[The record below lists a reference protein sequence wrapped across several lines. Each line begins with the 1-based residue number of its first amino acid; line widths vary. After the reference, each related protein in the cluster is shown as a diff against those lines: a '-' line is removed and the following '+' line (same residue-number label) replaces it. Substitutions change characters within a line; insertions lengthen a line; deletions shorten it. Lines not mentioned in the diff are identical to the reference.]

1 MDQRFRKHAC
11 VLIPLLSLVFG
22 LLASLFPLP
31 VGASEA
37 EAEPTVILVVL
48 EPGRTDT
55 PIDLFLN
62 AYGGTVLSDRTVV
75 APGTENAV
83 SVRFTE
89 PHGVPYSYK
98 AYVKAELL
106 QDGKPYDIELP
117 LSVSVNN
124 GSYKAFSDW
133 FSEGDGVLVS
143 SGSLSAGK
151 QGSVDFSWKWA
162 FERGDDAGDV
172 ALSALQDLSAI
183 VRVTVLTEAELPA
196 EETDPPAETEPATK
210 APTEAPTKPPRTVAP
225 TTPAPT
231 KPPSPGN
238 TTPFGVDDSP
248 VGIIVI
254 LILAA
259 ATGVAL
265 ILLYK
270 HRKTRNE

>member
-31 VGASEA
+31 AGASEA
-37 EAEPTVILVVL
+37 ETEPTVILVVL

-106 QDGKPYDIELP
+106 QDGKPSDIELP

-143 SGSLSAGK
+143 SGS
-151 QGSVDFSWKWA
+151 
-162 FERGDDAGDV
+162 
-172 ALSALQDLSAI
+172 
-183 VRVTVLTEAELPA
+183 
-196 EETDPPAETEPATK
+196 
-210 APTEAPTKPPRTVAP
+210 
-225 TTPAPT
+225 
-231 KPPSPGN
+231 
-238 TTPFGVDDSP
+238 
-248 VGIIVI
+248 
-254 LILAA
+254 
-259 ATGVAL
+259 
-265 ILLYK
+265 
-270 HRKTRNE
+270 

>member
-89 PHGVPYSYK
+89 PHGVPFSYK

-106 QDGKPYDIELP
+106 QDGKPSDIELP

-172 ALSALQDLSAI
+172 ADPEVDLLFVEFADFEDGFPFLVHIFAFFVQLIAFGFLFGFDILGFSKEFFALFFH
-183 VRVTVLTEAELPA
+183 
-196 EETDPPAETEPATK
+196 K
-210 APTEAPTKPPRTVAP
+210 
-225 TTPAPT
+225 
-231 KPPSPGN
+231 G
-238 TTPFGVDDSP
+238 FGFRFFFF
-248 VGIIVI
+248 
-254 LILAA
+254 L
-259 ATGVAL
+259 
-265 ILLYK
+265 
-270 HRKTRNE
+270 

>member
-1 MDQRFRKHAC
+1 MDQRFRKNAC
-11 VLIPLLSLVFG
+11 MLIPLLTLVLSLV
-22 LLASLFPLP
+22 LALFPVP
-31 VGASEA
+31 AGAAEA
-37 EAEPTVILVVL
+37 EADPTVILVVL

-62 AYGGTVLSDRTVV
+62 AYGGTVLSDRAVI

-98 AYVKAELL
+98 AYVKAEIL
-106 QDGKPYDIELP
+106 QNGAPSDAELP
-117 LSVSVNN
+117 LWVSVNN

-172 ALSALQDLSAI
+172 ALSALQELSAI
-183 VRVTVLTEAELPA
+183 VRVTILTEAELPA
-196 EETDPPAETEPATK
+196 EETDPPSETEPATK

-231 KPPSPGN
+231 KPVSPGN

-270 HRKTRNE
+270 HKKTRNE